1 MLLLD
6 EGQTSGLG
14 ILDPGEGQTSG
25 LGILDPGEGQETLL
39 GGQVV
44 VANGAQ
50 VTVST
55 RQELT
60 TKTGHYVCGGF

>member
-6 EGQTSGLG
+6 
-14 ILDPGEGQTSG
+14 EGQTSG

-60 TKTGHYVCGGF
+60 TTTGHHVCGGF